1 MKRPVFRGQAN
12 AKWMLES
19 GAIRRLVKE
28 NGKDFIFWRKKIKDI
43 LAKYHKEKLI
53 LPMKKIDGKKIPD
66 FERLSILQHL
76 GAATGF
82 IDFTTDL
89 NVALW
94 FACKDSHYIDG
105 EIIIIDIRNNKIC
118 KNAKNIEHIE
128 KCAEENHIFLY
139 YEPNPKLG
147 ERIRAQKS
155 VFIYSN
161 VYLPLDFNK
170 LKEDYF
176 AKEIIRYKSKK
187 YIFDQLKEINI
198 TETELFKEVP
208 GLAMIN
214 SVNKPLRNKH
224 LNAPVKYLNDG
235 DILFINNQ
243 YEEAFNAYTYY
254 EQSSPGKLLP
264 HIKIGMASTAL
275 GKLDKGHE
283 AFTKAIDRFNLDIC
297 NIIDDL
303 KDMDNLKHN
312 CKMSFF
318 ALHYLRGNL
327 NAAMNKHREAIED
340 FKLALQHDITIDLTY
355 IFYDLGNS
363 YYAIDE
369 FAIARHYFNKAWLIK
384 ENSCL
389 ALAKGNCNVILR
401 SFEAALKCYD
411 RGKKLDPEAFAR
423 KCRSNYDNL
432 DKILINISGN
442 NYQTS
447 NNQAGDFQ
455 PTTVYIET
463 TNQIRKKPIYFH
475 GNRCNTGYNLLRMK
489 HSHENM
495 KFRVKIRSLDSS

>member
-1 MKRPVFRGQAN
+1 M
-12 AKWMLES
+12 E
-19 GAIRRLVKE
+19 E
-28 NGKDFIFWRKKIKDI
+28 
-43 LAKYHKEKLI
+43 
-53 LPMKKIDGKKIPD
+53 IDGEKTSD
-66 FERLSILQHL
+66 FERLSKLQHL

-82 IDFTTDL
+82 IDFTTDR

-105 EIIIIDIRNNKIC
+105 EIIIIDIGNNKIC

-187 YIFDQLKEINI
+187 YILDQLKEINI
-198 TETELFKEVP
+198 TETELFKDVP

-254 EQSSPGKLLP
+254 QS
-264 HIKIGMASTAL
+264 
-275 GKLDKGHE
+275 
-283 AFTKAIDRFNLDIC
+283 
-297 NIIDDL
+297 
-303 KDMDNLKHN
+303 
-312 CKMSFF
+312 
-318 ALHYLRGNL
+318 
-327 NAAMNKHREAIED
+327 
-340 FKLALQHDITIDLTY
+340 LQ
-355 IFYDLGNS
+355 
-363 YYAIDE
+363 
-369 FAIARHYFNKAWLIK
+369 K
-384 ENSCL
+384 
-389 ALAKGNCNVILR
+389 
-401 SFEAALKCYD
+401 
-411 RGKKLDPEAFAR
+411 
-423 KCRSNYDNL
+423 
-432 DKILINISGN
+432 
-442 NYQTS
+442 
-447 NNQAGDFQ
+447 
-455 PTTVYIET
+455 
-463 TNQIRKKPIYFH
+463 
-475 GNRCNTGYNLLRMK
+475 
-489 HSHENM
+489 
-495 KFRVKIRSLDSS
+495 